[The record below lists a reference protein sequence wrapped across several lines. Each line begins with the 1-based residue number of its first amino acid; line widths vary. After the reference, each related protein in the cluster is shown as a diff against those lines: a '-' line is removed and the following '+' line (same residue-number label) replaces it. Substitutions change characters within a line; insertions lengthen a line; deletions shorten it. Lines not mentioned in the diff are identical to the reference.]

1 MKTYSGWDAALS
13 LKNELSTPSAY
24 PFHDPEALE
33 AQIQAELEELLEQ
46 VEAEERKAQE
56 SLIFSPE
63 LTNPSVGCLAQR
75 YADRA
80 KLASEFETEI
90 YSDIHSYDLPR
101 MRIQTAAV
109 IDFMKL
115 ELSPQKETHRSLIK
129 KYLTEK
135 TGTRHYIEESEVE
148 IAEVGTKYVITVH
161 DVKSAAQLY
170 KLIEHLGHFGVN
182 RQLINVVEVELSLDF
197 YNAPR
202 KELLIALFKSLKLS
216 EDANNIRVYRRKG
229 EKRDMPFN
237 LNRTQQYLKN
247 GYCIG
252 INPKGSD
259 VYYRLYHKVVNKML
273 PLPPEEHRLRLEVNL
288 HRHELEKITPNLTDF
303 EAIIREGF
311 KHIDFTKLDE
321 DVDESLKQEYRRHVR
336 PYGQEVMPFRSKSGN
351 RRTLPEGIK
360 LNAEV
365 NKIKRTAVSNLLR
378 NFRKN

>member
-1 MKTYSGWDAALS
+1 MKTYSVSNAAFFLEKELPPSPVYLLS
-13 LKNELSTPSAY
+13 
-24 PFHDPEALE
+24 DPEALE
-33 AQIQAELEELLEQ
+33 AQIQAELEELLKQ
-46 VEAEERKAQE
+46 VEAEEREAQE
-56 SLIFSPE
+56 TLIFSPE

-80 KLASEFETEI
+80 KLADEFEAEI

-101 MRIQTAAV
+101 MGIQTAAV

-115 ELSPQKETHRSLIK
+115 ELFPQKETHRSLIK

-135 TGTRHYIEESEVE
+135 TGTRHYIEDSEVE

-161 DVKSAAQLY
+161 DVKSAAQLCN
-170 KLIEHLGHFGVN
+170 LIEHLGHFGVN
-182 RQLINVVEVELSLDF
+182 RQLINVVEIELSLDF

-202 KELLIALFKSLKLS
+202 KEFLIALFKSLKLS
-216 EDANNIRVYRRKG
+216 EDTSNVRFYRRKG
-229 EKRDMPFN
+229 ETRDVPFN
-237 LNRTQQYLKN
+237 LNRTQQYLEN
-247 GYCIG
+247 RYCIG

-259 VYYRLYHKVVNKML
+259 VYYRLYNKVTDKML

-288 HRHELEKITPNLTDF
+288 HRNELEKITPNLADF

-311 KHIDFTKLDE
+311 KYIDFTKLDE
-321 DVDESLKQEYRRHVR
+321 DVDESLKQEYQRHVR
-336 PYGQEVMPFRSKSGN
+336 PHGQEVMPFRSKSGN

-360 LNAEV
+360 LNAEL